1 MVNSI
6 PCTLRAS
13 PRKDR
18 RRAHVGQLDLFGP
31 LAEMIAGVD
40 RRIAVVRSNS
50 LTAAACCRPVNAQRV
65 PRVINTY
72 HASAGNIWV
81 SLRVTRKVTPR

>member
-50 LTAAACCRPVNAQRV
+50 LTAEDSGTEHVPKLLAAATVTTS
-65 PRVINTY
+65 PR
-72 HASAGNIWV
+72 
-81 SLRVTRKVTPR
+81 LRCLAE